1 MNFSIKLHVTAVA
14 LMSHRPT
21 INAKNAFITVHC
33 TVTMSIN

>member
-21 INAKNAFITVHC
+21 ITVKNAFLIVHC
-33 TVTMSIN
+33 TVRMSVN